1 MTVNI
6 TNTGV
11 VAGAEVAQL
20 YLSYPKSETDQPP
33 KHLRGF
39 AKAYLE
45 PGESRVVAMQ
55 LVSTYV

>member
-1 MTVNI
+1 VTVNI
-6 TNTGV
+6 TNTGR

-20 YLSYPKSETDQPP
+20 YLSYPRSEVDQPP

-45 PGESRVVAMQ
+45 PGESRMMTMQ
-55 LVSTYV
+55 LVSTCL